1 MVGWRQ
7 QNNWSG
13 VKKEK
18 NGRCIRAN
26 MKAGR
31 EPKQE
36 TGETKLVTQTNP
48 AWIKTRAL
56 LIKTWNEKEHWNN
69 GKLRW
74 HNLGFAIS
82 TFQHT
87 SSAVVS
93 RHQKSGRDWE
103 RERERL
109 AGRQLSLMGEF
120 KASRLCVY
128 VTHAPFHITYTNR
141 HRHRMSASSFRQWD
155 LAQHPGRH
163 RGSVYACV
171 WYRGNTIY

>member
-18 NGRCIRAN
+18 NGRYIKAN

-103 RERERL
+103 RERDWQADSCPL
-109 AGRQLSLMGEF
+109 WVNSKLPD
-120 KASRLCVY
+120 CVFMS
-128 VTHAPFHITYTNR
+128 HMHPFISHTQTDTGTGCLPV
-141 HRHRMSASSFRQWD
+141 A
-155 LAQHPGRH
+155 L
-163 RGSVYACV
+163 GS
-171 WYRGNTIY
+171 GT